1 MQHQRLCPESDTT
14 AGAAEDH
21 ADKMYRFK
29 PRYAKVNLGI
39 KLAGVHWCSKSLG
52 HAAELTAG
60 YYHTAHHNG
69 YKPIMQMLAKHDAQ
83 VCCSASYLI
92 GYNAPM
98 HEVTHVL

>member
-1 MQHQRLCPESDTT
+1 
-14 AGAAEDH
+14 
-21 ADKMYRFK
+21 MYRFK
-29 PRYAKVNLGI
+29 PRHAKVNLGI

-83 VCCSASYLI
+83 VRSPLQCGVLSTVLLTLHRASELPP
-92 GYNAPM
+92 GVWLTGDFPM
-98 HEVTHVL
+98 LS